1 MYSNT
6 NQTFF
11 FLTRKQYPTK
21 RRMDKAK
28 RTPYMMLILPVL
40 LLAAEAFA
48 ASAVQNAKYRESTVM
63 QENAA
68 NMRAAG

>member
-1 MYSNT
+1 
-6 NQTFF
+6 
-11 FLTRKQYPTK
+11 
-21 RRMDKAK
+21 MDKEK

-48 ASAVQNAKYRESTVM
+48 ASAVQNGKYRESTVM